1 MRLLGLIA
9 LVTATAL
16 VSACGGGGQAAAPP
30 GSAKNP
36 LIAQPTQPTS
46 TGRSNESSAGSDGQ
60 LNYKKLVERQTSQP
74 TSRFTPC
81 NLVSRSEA
89 SAILG
94 SPVVAPVEAP
104 QGPTCIFRARSGK
117 AFVTLAVQKLDISR
131 LKKQLHRAQS
141 VGVAHRAGYCGTYGQ
156 QMLYVSLPRQRVLS
170 VAGPCGVA
178 RRFAA
183 HAVPRLTG

>member
-1 MRLLGLIA
+1 M
-9 LVTATAL
+9 
-16 VSACGGGGQAAAPP
+16 
-30 GSAKNP
+30 
-36 LIAQPTQPTS
+36 
-46 TGRSNESSAGSDGQ
+46 
-60 LNYKKLVERQTSQP
+60 
-74 TSRFTPC
+74 
-81 NLVSRSEA
+81 
-89 SAILG
+89 
-94 SPVVAPVEAP
+94 APVEAP